1 LVNLYSNTS
10 QELYRYKK
18 LFGYFNLFALLLLL
32 LLLLLL
38 FLLLLRKLYS
48 GTIYFFNLFTSRS
61 ISDVI
66 CS

>member
-1 LVNLYSNTS
+1 
-10 QELYRYKK
+10 
-18 LFGYFNLFALLLLL
+18 
-32 LLLLLL
+32 LLLLL